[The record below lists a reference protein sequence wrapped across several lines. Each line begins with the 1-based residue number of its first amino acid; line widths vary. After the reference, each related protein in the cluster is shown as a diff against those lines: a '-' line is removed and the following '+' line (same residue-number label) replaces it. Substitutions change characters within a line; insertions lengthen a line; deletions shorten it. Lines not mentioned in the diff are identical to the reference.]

1 MGRCYGTTSEGG
13 ITGQDWPFG
22 GGTVFKIN
30 TDGSGYTLLYTFLG
44 SDVGDGRSPSSGL
57 VRGRDGVLYGT
68 THNGGTYQPP
78 DILGNRGTVFKLD
91 VDGSGY
97 SVLYNFGSIKGD
109 GMGAVGLVE
118 GSDGVLYGTTQYGVS
133 ETNQAVTTYG
143 TVFKLNRDGSGYGV
157 LYHFGSSVG
166 DGLQPFAGVVEG
178 SDGVLYG
185 TACYGGVSNNGTV
198 FKLNKDGS
206 GYTVTAQI
214 RQHSQRWRGAVDPVG
229 GRRRRR
235 PLWDDLLWRRK
246 RLRHGVQV
254 EQGRERL

>member
-1 MGRCYGTTSEGG
+1 LYSFLGTDMGDGQSPGGAALVQGSDGALYGTTSEGG
-13 ITGQDWPFG
+13 ITGQDFPFG

-44 SDVGDGRSPSSGL
+44 SDVGDGRNPYGGL

-68 THNGGTYQPP
+68 TDGGGTYQPP

-118 GSDGVLYGTTQYGVS
+118 GSDEVLYGTTQYGVS

-143 TVFKLNRDGSGYGV
+143 TVFKLNRDGTGYGV

-166 DGLQPFAGVVEG
+166 DGLQPFAGVVKAATG
-178 SDGVLYG
+178 SSTG
-185 TACYGGVSNNGTV
+185 
-198 FKLNKDGS
+198 
-206 GYTVTAQI
+206 
-214 RQHSQRWRGAVDPVG
+214 
-229 GRRRRR
+229 R
-235 PLWDDLLWRRK
+235 PLMAA
-246 RLRHGVQV
+246 
-254 EQGRERL
+254 